1 MSIPVERDDL
11 LHLAVE
17 VDERQQLYTAI
28 KQTGEQPSLTLIV
41 FSDTLERVGMAY
53 TMALAAAA
61 MGWKVNMFFAFW
73 GISAAR
79 VKATYSGKSLIDK
92 LITAMTGKTL
102 DRLKVSKFNMLGFGK
117 YAFAAMGE
125 SKRLPD
131 CPSLA
136 KEAAKHPMITLTACS
151 ATVHMMGIQK
161 HELIEGVSD
170 GGMVTFLHRASVSN
184 VSFMV

>member
-1 MSIPVERDDL
+1 MSNPVQREEL
-11 LHLAVE
+11 LSLSMKVE
-17 VDERQQLYTAI
+17 QLEQLYHEA
-28 KQTGEQPSLTLIV
+28 KQTAEQPSLTLMI
-41 FSDTLERVGMAY
+41 FSDNLERVGIAY

-79 VKATYSGKSLIDK
+79 VKATYGGKSLIDK

-102 DRLKVSKFNMLGFGK
+102 DRLKLSKFNMLGFGK

-125 SKRLPD
+125 SKQLPD

-161 HELIEGVSD
+161 HELLEGVRD
-170 GGMVTFLHRASVSN
+170 GGMVTFLHRASVSS